1 MKPFSKKEAFK
12 FAWNAYKKEPWF
24 LAGATVLV
32 FAASALGSA
41 LSGGAGVF
49 GVVLM
54 AASILLQWWLY
65 LGFARIALALYAGQ
79 PVTWNM
85 LIGESWETLYH
96 FALAALLAAL
106 LTVVGFVLLVIP
118 GFIVQT
124 MLMFFIFTVL
134 DKGMKPVASLKE
146 SKRLTKGSRWSLFF
160 LLLIL
165 AIFNGVG
172 AALVGIGLLVTMPMT
187 MLVLAYVYRKLD
199 RRDDVVPSVMTPPP
213 PPPPSQPV
221 MPSHQM

>member
-1 MKPFSKKEAFK
+1 
-12 FAWNAYKKEPWF
+12 
-24 LAGATVLV
+24 
-32 FAASALGSA
+32 
-41 LSGGAGVF
+41 
-49 GVVLM
+49 
-54 AASILLQWWLY
+54 
-65 LGFARIALALYAGQ
+65 
-79 PVTWNM
+79 
-85 LIGESWETLYH
+85 
-96 FALAALLAAL
+96 
-106 LTVVGFVLLVIP
+106 
-118 GFIVQT
+118 
-124 MLMFFIFTVL
+124 MFFIFTVL